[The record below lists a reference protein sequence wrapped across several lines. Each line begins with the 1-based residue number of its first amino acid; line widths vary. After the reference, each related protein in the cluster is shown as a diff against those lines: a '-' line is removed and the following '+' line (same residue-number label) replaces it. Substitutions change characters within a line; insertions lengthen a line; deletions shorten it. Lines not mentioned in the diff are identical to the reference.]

1 MIIISKLSGDK
12 YNFIATITEHLFTI
26 KWTDFEAIPDC
37 NFECV
42 WYEIF
47 FVVFDSWIY
56 RVKYVS
62 EI

>member
-12 YNFIATITEHLFTI
+12 YNFIATISEHLLTI

-37 NFECV
+37 NFKCV

-47 FVVFDSWIY
+47 LSFLILEYTV
-56 RVKYVS
+56 
-62 EI
+62 